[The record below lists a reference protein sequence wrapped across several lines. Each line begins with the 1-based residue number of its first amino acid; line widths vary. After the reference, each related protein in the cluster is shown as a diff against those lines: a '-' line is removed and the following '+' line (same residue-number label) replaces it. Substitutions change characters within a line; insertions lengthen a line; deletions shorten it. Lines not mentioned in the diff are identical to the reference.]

1 MLGCSIFL
9 HMKKTVFVVL
19 TLAIV
24 ALVAASGCISTPE
37 EPDSP
42 VGVWLVPGQD
52 VELLLTPDGSYWGTA
67 QVNLFSGSYTV
78 DGDKLTFSEPVST
91 LMAGP
96 GLEEEQAFFAA
107 LMSVDSFA
115 TVEGGKLV
123 LKSGEETVL
132 VLLKSI
138 AGTWVGENGVSLT
151 FNTDMTLSGTGPVNS
166 FSGTYAVPLGAMFI
180 SVGEVTAAVGS
191 DEDME
196 AEAALFAAL
205 AAAKDYSVGV
215 GGKLILFD
223 AVIPE
228 GGNALLVLTASDV
241 GEFKNQYGDTIVFH
255 ADGTFSG
262 QAPVNTFKG
271 TYEVIENGKKIVLH
285 DFSMTKMVGSEDDM
299 RHEASFLEKLEAE
312 DYTFTKGQ
320 MLVGYDEAGEV
331 LHVFV
336 RA

>member
-19 TLAIV
+19 TLALV
-24 ALVAASGCISTPE
+24 ALVAAAGCISTPE
-37 EPDSP
+37 EPASP

-67 QVNLFSGSYTV
+67 QVNVFSGSYTV

-107 LMSVDSFA
+107 LMSVDSFKILNS
-115 TVEGGKLV
+115 KLV
-123 LKSGEETVL
+123 LYVGEDIGMVL
-132 VLLKSI
+132 VPSFV
-138 AGTWVGENGVSLT
+138 GTWEGDDGLSVT
-151 FNTDMTLSGTGPVNS
+151 FNTDMTFSGHGPVNG
-166 FSGTYAVPLGAMFI
+166 FGGTYANTVERLVITPEYITEAI
-180 SVGEVTAAVGS
+180 GS
-191 DEDME
+191 DEEME
-196 AEAALFAAL
+196 AEAAFLNAL
-205 AAAKDYSVGV
+205 TGAKDYTVESGV
-215 GGKLILFD
+215 LTLRD

-228 GGNALLVLTASDV
+228 GGNALLVLTVSDV

-285 DFSMTKMVGSEDDM
+285 DFSLTKMVGSEDDM

>member
-9 HMKKTVFVVL
+9 HMKKTVFIVL
-19 TLAIV
+19 ALALV
-24 ALVAASGCISTPE
+24 ALVAAAGCISTPE
-37 EPDSP
+37 EPASP
-42 VGVWLVPGQD
+42 VGIWLVPGQD

-67 QVNLFSGSYTV
+67 QVNVFSGSYTV

-107 LMSVDSFA
+107 LMSVDSFKILNS
-115 TVEGGKLV
+115 KLV
-123 LKSGEETVL
+123 LYVGEDIGMVL
-132 VLLKSI
+132 VPSFV
-138 AGTWVGENGVSLT
+138 GTWEGDGGLSVT
-151 FNTDMTLSGTGPVNS
+151 FNTDMTFSGHGPVNG
-166 FSGTYAVPLGAMFI
+166 FGGTYANTVERLVITPEYITEAI
-180 SVGEVTAAVGS
+180 GS
-191 DEDME
+191 DEEME
-196 AEAALFAAL
+196 AEAAFLNAL
-205 AAAKDYSVGV
+205 TGAKDYTVESGV
-215 GGKLILFD
+215 LTLRD
-223 AVIPE
+223 AVVPE
-228 GGNALLVLTASDV
+228 IGNALLVLTASDV

-285 DFSMTKMVGSEDDM
+285 DFSLTKMVGSDDDM

-312 DYTFTKGQ
+312 DYTFTRGQ
-320 MLVGYDEAGEV
+320 MFVGYDEAGEV

>member
-19 TLAIV
+19 TLALV
-24 ALVAASGCISTPE
+24 ALVAAAGCISTPE
-37 EPDSP
+37 EPASP
-42 VGVWLVPGQD
+42 VGIWLVPGQD

-67 QVNLFSGSYTV
+67 QVNVFSGSYTV

-107 LMSVDSFA
+107 LMSVDSFKILNS
-115 TVEGGKLV
+115 KLV
-123 LKSGEETVL
+123 LYVGEDIGMVL
-132 VLLKSI
+132 VPSFV
-138 AGTWVGENGVSLT
+138 GTWEGDGGLSVT
-151 FNTDMTLSGTGPVNS
+151 FNTDMTFSGHGPVNG
-166 FSGTYAVPLGAMFI
+166 FGGTYANTVERLVITPEYITEAI
-180 SVGEVTAAVGS
+180 GS
-191 DEDME
+191 DEEME
-196 AEAALFAAL
+196 AEAAFLNAL
-205 AAAKDYSVGV
+205 TGAKDYTVEHGV
-215 GGKLILFD
+215 LTLRD
-223 AVIPE
+223 AVVPE
-228 GGNALLVLTASDV
+228 IGNALLVLTVSDV

-285 DFSMTKMVGSEDDM
+285 DFSLTKMVGSEDDM

-312 DYTFTKGQ
+312 DYTFTRGQ

>member
-19 TLAIV
+19 ALALV
-24 ALVAASGCISTPE
+24 ALVAAAGCISTPE
-37 EPDSP
+37 EPASP
-42 VGVWLVPGQD
+42 VGIWLVPGQD

-107 LMSVDSFA
+107 LMSVDSFKILNS
-115 TVEGGKLV
+115 KLV
-123 LKSGEETVL
+123 LYVGEDIGMVL
-132 VLLKSI
+132 VPSFV
-138 AGTWVGENGVSLT
+138 GTWVGDGGLSVT
-151 FNTDMTLSGTGPVNS
+151 FNTDMTFSGHGPVNG
-166 FSGTYAVPLGAMFI
+166 FGGTYANTVERLVITPEYITEAI
-180 SVGEVTAAVGS
+180 GS
-191 DEDME
+191 DEEME
-196 AEAALFAAL
+196 AEAAFLNAL
-205 AAAKDYSVGV
+205 TGAKDYTVEHGV
-215 GGKLILFD
+215 LTLRD
-223 AVIPE
+223 AVVPE
-228 GGNALLVLTASDV
+228 IGNALLVLTASDV

-285 DFSMTKMVGSEDDM
+285 DFSLTKMVGSEDDM

-312 DYTFTKGQ
+312 DYTFTRGQ
-320 MLVGYDEAGEV
+320 MFVGYDEAGEV

>member
-1 MLGCSIFL
+1 MLGWSIFL

-19 TLAIV
+19 TLALV
-24 ALVAASGCISTPE
+24 ALVAAAGCISTPE
-37 EPDSP
+37 EPASP
-42 VGVWLVPGQD
+42 VGIWLVPGQD

-107 LMSVDSFA
+107 LMSVDSFKILNS
-115 TVEGGKLV
+115 KLV
-123 LKSGEETVL
+123 LYVGEDVGMVL
-132 VLLKSI
+132 VPSI
-138 AGTWVGENGVSLT
+138 VGTWEGDGGLSVT
-151 FNTDMTLSGTGPVNS
+151 FNTDMTFSGHGPVNG
-166 FSGTYAVPLGAMFI
+166 FGGTYANTVERLVITPEYITEAI
-180 SVGEVTAAVGS
+180 GS
-191 DEDME
+191 DEEME
-196 AEAALFAAL
+196 AEAAFLNAL
-205 AAAKDYSVGV
+205 TGAKDYTVESGV
-215 GGKLILFD
+215 LTLRD

-228 GGNALLVLTASDV
+228 GGNALLVLTVSDV

-285 DFSMTKMVGSEDDM
+285 DFSLTKMVGSEDDM

-312 DYTFTKGQ
+312 DYTFTRGQ

>member
-19 TLAIV
+19 TLALV
-24 ALVAASGCISTPE
+24 ALVAAAGCISTPE
-37 EPDSP
+37 EPASP

-67 QVNLFSGSYTV
+67 QVNVFSGSYTV

-107 LMSVDSFA
+107 LMSVDSFKILNS
-115 TVEGGKLV
+115 KLV
-123 LKSGEETVL
+123 LYVGEDIGMVL
-132 VLLKSI
+132 VPSFV
-138 AGTWVGENGVSLT
+138 GTWEGDDGLSVT
-151 FNTDMTLSGTGPVNS
+151 FNTDMTFSGHGPVNG
-166 FSGTYAVPLGAMFI
+166 FGGTYANTVERLVITPEYITEAI
-180 SVGEVTAAVGS
+180 GS
-191 DEDME
+191 DEEME
-196 AEAALFAAL
+196 AEAAFLNAL
-205 AAAKDYSVGV
+205 TGAKDYTVEHGV
-215 GGKLILFD
+215 LTLRD
-223 AVIPE
+223 AVVPE
-228 GGNALLVLTASDV
+228 IGNALLVLTVSDV

-285 DFSMTKMVGSEDDM
+285 DFSLTKMVGSEDDM

-312 DYTFTKGQ
+312 DYTFTRGQ

>member
-19 TLAIV
+19 TLALV

-37 EPDSP
+37 EPAFP

-107 LMSVDSFA
+107 LMSVDSFKILNS
-115 TVEGGKLV
+115 KLV
-123 LKSGEETVL
+123 LYVGEDIGMVL
-132 VLLKSI
+132 VPSFV
-138 AGTWVGENGVSLT
+138 GTWEGDGGLSVT
-151 FNTDMTLSGTGPVNS
+151 FNTDMTFSGHGPVNG
-166 FSGTYAVPLGAMFI
+166 FGGTYANTVERLVITPEYITEAI
-180 SVGEVTAAVGS
+180 GS
-191 DEDME
+191 DEEME
-196 AEAALFAAL
+196 AEAAFLNAL
-205 AAAKDYSVGV
+205 TGAKDYTVESGV
-215 GGKLILFD
+215 LTLRD

-228 GGNALLVLTASDV
+228 GGNALLVLTVSDV

-285 DFSMTKMVGSEDDM
+285 DFSLTKMVGSEDDM

-312 DYTFTKGQ
+312 DYTFTRGQ

>member
-19 TLAIV
+19 TLALV
-24 ALVAASGCISTPE
+24 ALVAAAGCISTPE
-37 EPDSP
+37 GPASP

-67 QVNLFSGSYTV
+67 QVNVFSGSYTV

-107 LMSVDSFA
+107 LMSVDSFKILNS
-115 TVEGGKLV
+115 KLV
-123 LKSGEETVL
+123 LYVGEDIGMVL
-132 VLLKSI
+132 VPSI
-138 AGTWVGENGVSLT
+138 VGTWEGDGGLSVT
-151 FNTDMTLSGTGPVNS
+151 FNTDMTFSGHGPVNG
-166 FSGTYAVPLGAMFI
+166 FGGTYANTVERLVITPEYITEAI
-180 SVGEVTAAVGS
+180 GS
-191 DEDME
+191 DEEME
-196 AEAALFAAL
+196 AEAAFLNAL
-205 AAAKDYSVGV
+205 TEAKDYTVESGV
-215 GGKLILFD
+215 LTLRD

-228 GGNALLVLTASDV
+228 GGNALLVLTVSDV

-285 DFSMTKMVGSEDDM
+285 DFSLTKMVGSEDDM

-312 DYTFTKGQ
+312 DYTFTRGQ

>member
-24 ALVAASGCISTPE
+24 ALVAAAGCISTPE
-37 EPDSP
+37 EPASP
-42 VGVWLVPGQD
+42 VGIWLVPGQD

-107 LMSVDSFA
+107 LMSVDSFKILNS
-115 TVEGGKLV
+115 KLV
-123 LKSGEETVL
+123 LYVGEDIGMVL
-132 VLLKSI
+132 VPSFV
-138 AGTWVGENGVSLT
+138 GTWEGDDGLSVT
-151 FNTDMTLSGTGPVNS
+151 FNTDMTFSGHGPVNG
-166 FSGTYAVPLGAMFI
+166 FGGTYANTVERLVITPEHITEAI
-180 SVGEVTAAVGS
+180 GS
-191 DEDME
+191 DEEME
-196 AEAALFAAL
+196 AEAAFLNAL
-205 AAAKDYSVGV
+205 TGAKDYTVEHGV
-215 GGKLILFD
+215 LTLRD
-223 AVIPE
+223 AVVPE
-228 GGNALLVLTASDV
+228 IGNALLVLTASDV

-285 DFSMTKMVGSEDDM
+285 DFSLTKMVGSEDDM

-312 DYTFTKGQ
+312 DYTFTRGQ

>member
-19 TLAIV
+19 TLALV
-24 ALVAASGCISTPE
+24 ALVAAAGCISTPE
-37 EPDSP
+37 EPASP
-42 VGVWLVPGQD
+42 VGIWLVPGQD

-107 LMSVDSFA
+107 LMSVDSFKILNS
-115 TVEGGKLV
+115 KLV
-123 LKSGEETVL
+123 LYVGEDIGMVL
-132 VLLKSI
+132 VPSFV
-138 AGTWVGENGVSLT
+138 GTWEGDDGLSVT
-151 FNTDMTLSGTGPVNS
+151 FNTDMTFSGHGPVNG
-166 FSGTYAVPLGAMFI
+166 FGGTYANTVERLVITPECITEAI
-180 SVGEVTAAVGS
+180 GS
-191 DEDME
+191 DEEME
-196 AEAALFAAL
+196 AEAAFLNAL
-205 AAAKDYSVGV
+205 TGAKDYTVEHGV
-215 GGKLILFD
+215 LTLRD
-223 AVIPE
+223 AVVPE
-228 GGNALLVLTASDV
+228 IGNALLVLTVSDV

-285 DFSMTKMVGSEDDM
+285 DFSLTKMVGSEDDM

-312 DYTFTKGQ
+312 DYTFTRGQ

>member
-1 MLGCSIFL
+1 MLGSSIFL
-9 HMKKTVFVVL
+9 NMKKTVFVVL
-19 TLAIV
+19 ALALV
-24 ALVAASGCISTPE
+24 ALVAAAGCISTPE
-37 EPDSP
+37 EPASP
-42 VGVWLVPGQD
+42 VGIWLVPGQD

-107 LMSVDSFA
+107 LMSVDSFKILNS
-115 TVEGGKLV
+115 KLV
-123 LKSGEETVL
+123 LYVGEDIGMVL
-132 VLLKSI
+132 VPSFV
-138 AGTWVGENGVSLT
+138 GTWEGDDGLSVT
-151 FNTDMTLSGTGPVNS
+151 FNTDMTFSGHGPVNG
-166 FSGTYAVPLGAMFI
+166 FGGTYANTVERLVITPEYITEAI
-180 SVGEVTAAVGS
+180 GS
-191 DEDME
+191 DEEME
-196 AEAALFAAL
+196 AEAAFLNAL
-205 AAAKDYSVGV
+205 TGAKDYTVEHGV
-215 GGKLILFD
+215 LTLRD
-223 AVIPE
+223 AVVPE
-228 GGNALLVLTASDV
+228 IGNALLVLTASDV

-285 DFSMTKMVGSEDDM
+285 DFSLTKMVGSEDDM

-312 DYTFTKGQ
+312 DYTFTRGQ
-320 MLVGYDEAGEV
+320 MFVGYDEAGEV

>member
-37 EPDSP
+37 EPASP

-107 LMSVDSFA
+107 LMSVDSFKILNS
-115 TVEGGKLV
+115 KLV
-123 LKSGEETVL
+123 LYVGEDVGMVL
-132 VLLKSI
+132 VPSI
-138 AGTWVGENGVSLT
+138 VGTWEGDGGLSVT
-151 FNTDMTLSGTGPVNS
+151 FNTDMTFSGHGPVNG
-166 FSGTYAVPLGAMFI
+166 FGGTYANTVERLVITPEYITEAI
-180 SVGEVTAAVGS
+180 GS
-191 DEDME
+191 DEEME
-196 AEAALFAAL
+196 AEAAFLNAL
-205 AAAKDYSVGV
+205 TGAKDYTVEHGV
-215 GGKLILFD
+215 LTLRD
-223 AVIPE
+223 AVVPE
-228 GGNALLVLTASDV
+228 IGNALLVLTVSDV

-255 ADGTFSG
+255 ADGTISG

-285 DFSMTKMVGSEDDM
+285 DFSLTKMVGSEDDM

-312 DYTFTKGQ
+312 DYTFTRGQ

>member
-19 TLAIV
+19 TLALV
-24 ALVAASGCISTPE
+24 ALVAAAGCISTPE
-37 EPDSP
+37 EPASP
-42 VGVWLVPGQD
+42 VGIWLVPGQD

-107 LMSVDSFA
+107 LMSVDSFKILNS
-115 TVEGGKLV
+115 KLV
-123 LKSGEETVL
+123 LYVGEDIGMVL
-132 VLLKSI
+132 VPSFV
-138 AGTWVGENGVSLT
+138 GTWEGDGGLSVT
-151 FNTDMTLSGTGPVNS
+151 FNTDMTFSGHGPVNG
-166 FSGTYAVPLGAMFI
+166 FGGTYANTVERLVITPEYITEAI
-180 SVGEVTAAVGS
+180 GS
-191 DEDME
+191 DEEME
-196 AEAALFAAL
+196 AEAAFLNAL
-205 AAAKDYSVGV
+205 TGAKDYTVEHGV
-215 GGKLILFD
+215 LTLRD
-223 AVIPE
+223 AVVPE
-228 GGNALLVLTASDV
+228 IGNALLVLTVSDV

-285 DFSMTKMVGSEDDM
+285 DFSLTKMVGSEDDM

-312 DYTFTKGQ
+312 DYTFTRGQ

>member
-1 MLGCSIFL
+1 
-9 HMKKTVFVVL
+9 MKKTVFVVL
-19 TLAIV
+19 TLALV
-24 ALVAASGCISTPE
+24 ALVAAAGCISTPE
-37 EPDSP
+37 EPASP

-107 LMSVDSFA
+107 LMSVDSFKILNS
-115 TVEGGKLV
+115 KLV
-123 LKSGEETVL
+123 LYVGEDIGMVL
-132 VLLKSI
+132 VPSI
-138 AGTWVGENGVSLT
+138 VGTWEGDGGLSVT
-151 FNTDMTLSGTGPVNS
+151 FNTDMTFSGHGPVNG
-166 FSGTYAVPLGAMFI
+166 FGGTYANTVERLVITPEYITEAI
-180 SVGEVTAAVGS
+180 GS
-191 DEDME
+191 DEEME
-196 AEAALFAAL
+196 AEAAFLNAL
-205 AAAKDYSVGV
+205 TGAKDYTVESGV
-215 GGKLILFD
+215 LTLRD
-223 AVIPE
+223 AVVPE
-228 GGNALLVLTASDV
+228 IGNALLVLTVSDV

-285 DFSMTKMVGSEDDM
+285 DFSLTKMVGSEDDM

-312 DYTFTKGQ
+312 DYTFTRGQ

>member
-19 TLAIV
+19 TLALV

-37 EPDSP
+37 EPASP

-107 LMSVDSFA
+107 LMSVDSFKILNS
-115 TVEGGKLV
+115 KLV
-123 LKSGEETVL
+123 LYVGEDIGMVL
-132 VLLKSI
+132 VPSFV
-138 AGTWVGENGVSLT
+138 GTWEGDDGLSVT
-151 FNTDMTLSGTGPVNS
+151 FNTDMTFSGHGPVNG
-166 FSGTYAVPLGAMFI
+166 FGGTYANTVERLVITPEYITEAI
-180 SVGEVTAAVGS
+180 GS
-191 DEDME
+191 DEEME
-196 AEAALFAAL
+196 AEAAFLNAL
-205 AAAKDYSVGV
+205 TGAKDYTVEHGV
-215 GGKLILFD
+215 LTLRD
-223 AVIPE
+223 AVVPE
-228 GGNALLVLTASDV
+228 IGNALLVLTASDV

-285 DFSMTKMVGSEDDM
+285 DFSLTKMVGSEDDM

-312 DYTFTKGQ
+312 DYTFTRGQ

>member
-19 TLAIV
+19 TLALV
-24 ALVAASGCISTPE
+24 ALVAAAGCISTPE
-37 EPDSP
+37 EPASP
-42 VGVWLVPGQD
+42 VGIWLVPGQD

-96 GLEEEQAFFAA
+96 GLEEEQAFFAV
-107 LMSVDSFA
+107 LMSVDSFKILNS
-115 TVEGGKLV
+115 KLV
-123 LKSGEETVL
+123 LYVGEDIGMVL
-132 VLLKSI
+132 VPSFV
-138 AGTWVGENGVSLT
+138 GTWEGDGGLSVT
-151 FNTDMTLSGTGPVNS
+151 FNTDMTFSGHGPVNG
-166 FSGTYAVPLGAMFI
+166 FGGTYANTVERLVITPEYITEAI
-180 SVGEVTAAVGS
+180 GS
-191 DEDME
+191 DEEME
-196 AEAALFAAL
+196 AEAAFLNAL
-205 AAAKDYSVGV
+205 TGAKDYTVEHGV
-215 GGKLILFD
+215 LTLRD
-223 AVIPE
+223 AVVPE
-228 GGNALLVLTASDV
+228 IGNALLVLTVSDV

-285 DFSMTKMVGSEDDM
+285 DFSLTKMVGSEDDM

-312 DYTFTKGQ
+312 DYTFTRGQ

>member
-19 TLAIV
+19 ALALV
-24 ALVAASGCISTPE
+24 ALVAAAGCISAPE
-37 EPDSP
+37 EPASP
-42 VGVWLVPGQD
+42 VGIWLVPGQD

-67 QVNLFSGSYTV
+67 QVNVFSGSYIV

-107 LMSVDSFA
+107 LMSVDSFKILNS
-115 TVEGGKLV
+115 KLV
-123 LKSGEETVL
+123 LYVGEDIGMVL
-132 VLLKSI
+132 VPSFV
-138 AGTWVGENGVSLT
+138 GTWEGDDGLSVT
-151 FNTDMTLSGTGPVNS
+151 FNTDMTFSGHGPVNG
-166 FSGTYAVPLGAMFI
+166 FGGTYANTVERLVITPEYITEAI
-180 SVGEVTAAVGS
+180 GS
-191 DEDME
+191 DEEME
-196 AEAALFAAL
+196 AEAAFLNAL
-205 AAAKDYSVGV
+205 TGAKDYTVESGV
-215 GGKLILFD
+215 LTLRD
-223 AVIPE
+223 AVVPE
-228 GGNALLVLTASDV
+228 IGNALLVLTVSDV

-285 DFSMTKMVGSEDDM
+285 DFSLTKMVGSEDDM

-312 DYTFTKGQ
+312 DYTFTRGQ

>member
-19 TLAIV
+19 ALALV
-24 ALVAASGCISTPE
+24 ALVAAAGCISTPE
-37 EPDSP
+37 EPASP
-42 VGVWLVPGQD
+42 VGIWLVPGQD

-107 LMSVDSFA
+107 LMSVDSFKILNS
-115 TVEGGKLV
+115 KLV
-123 LKSGEETVL
+123 LYVGEDIGMVL
-132 VLLKSI
+132 VPSFV
-138 AGTWVGENGVSLT
+138 GTWEGDGGLSVT
-151 FNTDMTLSGTGPVNS
+151 FNTDMTFSGHGPVNG
-166 FSGTYAVPLGAMFI
+166 FGGTYANTVERLVITPEYITEAI
-180 SVGEVTAAVGS
+180 GS
-191 DEDME
+191 DEEME
-196 AEAALFAAL
+196 AEAAFLNAL
-205 AAAKDYSVGV
+205 TGAKDYTVESGV
-215 GGKLILFD
+215 LTLRD
-223 AVIPE
+223 AVVPE
-228 GGNALLVLTASDV
+228 IGNALLVLTVSDV

-285 DFSMTKMVGSEDDM
+285 DFSLTKMVGSEDDM

-312 DYTFTKGQ
+312 DYTFTRGQ
-320 MLVGYDEAGEV
+320 MFVGYDEAGEV

>member
-19 TLAIV
+19 ALALV
-24 ALVAASGCISTPE
+24 ALVAAAGCISTPE
-37 EPDSP
+37 EPASP

-67 QVNLFSGSYTV
+67 QVNVFSGSYTV

-107 LMSVDSFA
+107 LMSVDSFKILNS
-115 TVEGGKLV
+115 KLV
-123 LKSGEETVL
+123 LYVGEDIGMVL
-132 VLLKSI
+132 VPSI
-138 AGTWVGENGVSLT
+138 VGTWEGDGGLSVT
-151 FNTDMTLSGTGPVNS
+151 FNTDMTFSGHGPVNG
-166 FSGTYAVPLGAMFI
+166 FGGTYANTVERLVITPEYITEAI
-180 SVGEVTAAVGS
+180 GS
-191 DEDME
+191 DEEME
-196 AEAALFAAL
+196 AEAAFLNAL
-205 AAAKDYSVGV
+205 TGAKDYTVESGV
-215 GGKLILFD
+215 LTLRD
-223 AVIPE
+223 AVVPE
-228 GGNALLVLTASDV
+228 IGNALLVLTVSDV

-285 DFSMTKMVGSEDDM
+285 DFSLTKMVGSEDDM

-312 DYTFTKGQ
+312 DYTFTRGQ

>member
-19 TLAIV
+19 ALALV
-24 ALVAASGCISTPE
+24 ALVAAAGCISTPE
-37 EPDSP
+37 EPASP
-42 VGVWLVPGQD
+42 VGIWLVPGQD

-107 LMSVDSFA
+107 LMSVDSFKILNS
-115 TVEGGKLV
+115 KLV
-123 LKSGEETVL
+123 LYVGEDIGMVL
-132 VLLKSI
+132 VPSFV
-138 AGTWVGENGVSLT
+138 GTWEGDDGLSVT
-151 FNTDMTLSGTGPVNS
+151 FNTDMTFSGHGPVNG
-166 FSGTYAVPLGAMFI
+166 FGGTYANTVERLVITPEYITEAI
-180 SVGEVTAAVGS
+180 GS
-191 DEDME
+191 DEEME
-196 AEAALFAAL
+196 AEAAFLNAL
-205 AAAKDYSVGV
+205 TGAKDYTVESGV
-215 GGKLILFD
+215 LTLRD

-228 GGNALLVLTASDV
+228 GGNALLVLTVSDV

-285 DFSMTKMVGSEDDM
+285 DFSLTKMVGSEDDM

-312 DYTFTKGQ
+312 DYTFTRGQ

>member
-19 TLAIV
+19 TLALV
-24 ALVAASGCISTPE
+24 ALVAAAGCISTPE
-37 EPDSP
+37 EPASP
-42 VGVWLVPGQD
+42 VGIWLVPGQD

-107 LMSVDSFA
+107 LMSVDSFKILNS
-115 TVEGGKLV
+115 KLV
-123 LKSGEETVL
+123 LYVGEDIGMVL
-132 VLLKSI
+132 VPSFV
-138 AGTWVGENGVSLT
+138 GTWEGDGGLSVT
-151 FNTDMTLSGTGPVNS
+151 FNTDMTFSGHGPVNG
-166 FSGTYAVPLGAMFI
+166 FGGTYANTVERLVITPEYITEAI
-180 SVGEVTAAVGS
+180 GS
-191 DEDME
+191 DEEME
-196 AEAALFAAL
+196 AEAAFLNAL
-205 AAAKDYSVGV
+205 TGAKDYTVEYGV
-215 GGKLILFD
+215 LTLRD
-223 AVIPE
+223 AVVPE
-228 GGNALLVLTASDV
+228 IGNALLVLTVSDV

-285 DFSMTKMVGSEDDM
+285 DFSLTKMVGSEDDM

-312 DYTFTKGQ
+312 DYTFTRGQ
-320 MLVGYDEAGEV
+320 MFVGYDEAGEV

>member
-1 MLGCSIFL
+1 
-9 HMKKTVFVVL
+9 MKKTVFVVL
-19 TLAIV
+19 TLALV
-24 ALVAASGCISTPE
+24 ALVAAAGCISTPE
-37 EPDSP
+37 EPASP

-67 QVNLFSGSYTV
+67 QVNVFSGSYTV

-107 LMSVDSFA
+107 LMSVDSFKILNS
-115 TVEGGKLV
+115 KLV
-123 LKSGEETVL
+123 LYVGEDIGMVL
-132 VLLKSI
+132 VPSFV
-138 AGTWVGENGVSLT
+138 GTWEGDGGLSVT
-151 FNTDMTLSGTGPVNS
+151 FNTDMTFSGHGPVNG
-166 FSGTYAVPLGAMFI
+166 FGGTYANTVERLVITPEYITEAI
-180 SVGEVTAAVGS
+180 GS
-191 DEDME
+191 DEEME
-196 AEAALFAAL
+196 AEAAFLNAL
-205 AAAKDYSVGV
+205 TGAKDYTVEHGV
-215 GGKLILFD
+215 LTLRD
-223 AVIPE
+223 AVVPE
-228 GGNALLVLTASDV
+228 IGNALLVLTVSDV

-285 DFSMTKMVGSEDDM
+285 DFSLTKMVGSEDDM

-312 DYTFTKGQ
+312 DYTFTRGQ

>member
-37 EPDSP
+37 EPASP

-107 LMSVDSFA
+107 LMSVDSFKILNS
-115 TVEGGKLV
+115 KLV
-123 LKSGEETVL
+123 LYVGEDIGMVL
-132 VLLKSI
+132 VPSFV
-138 AGTWVGENGVSLT
+138 GTWEGDDGLSVT
-151 FNTDMTLSGTGPVNS
+151 FNTDMTFSGHGPVNG
-166 FSGTYAVPLGAMFI
+166 FGGTYANTVERLVITPEYITEAI
-180 SVGEVTAAVGS
+180 GS
-191 DEDME
+191 DEEME
-196 AEAALFAAL
+196 AEAAFLNAL
-205 AAAKDYSVGV
+205 TGAKDYTVEHGV
-215 GGKLILFD
+215 LTLRD
-223 AVIPE
+223 AVVPE
-228 GGNALLVLTASDV
+228 IGNALLVLTASDV

-285 DFSMTKMVGSEDDM
+285 DFSLTKMVGSEDDM

-312 DYTFTKGQ
+312 DYTFTRGQ

>member
-19 TLAIV
+19 TLALV
-24 ALVAASGCISTPE
+24 ALVAAAGCISTPE
-37 EPDSP
+37 EPAFP

-107 LMSVDSFA
+107 LMSVDSFKILNS
-115 TVEGGKLV
+115 KLV
-123 LKSGEETVL
+123 LYVGEDIGMVL
-132 VLLKSI
+132 VPSFV
-138 AGTWVGENGVSLT
+138 GTWEGDGGLSVT
-151 FNTDMTLSGTGPVNS
+151 FNTDMTFSGHGPVNG
-166 FSGTYAVPLGAMFI
+166 FGGTYANTVERLVITPEYITEAI
-180 SVGEVTAAVGS
+180 GS
-191 DEDME
+191 DEEME
-196 AEAALFAAL
+196 AEAAFLNAL
-205 AAAKDYSVGV
+205 TGAKDYTVEYGV
-215 GGKLILFD
+215 LTLRD
-223 AVIPE
+223 AVVPE
-228 GGNALLVLTASDV
+228 IGNARLVLTVSDV
-241 GEFKNQYGDTIVFH
+241 GEFKNQYGDTMVFH

-285 DFSMTKMVGSEDDM
+285 DFSLTKMVGSEDDM

-312 DYTFTKGQ
+312 DYTFTRGQ

>member
-19 TLAIV
+19 ALALV
-24 ALVAASGCISTPE
+24 ALVAAAGCISTPE
-37 EPDSP
+37 EPASP
-42 VGVWLVPGQD
+42 VGIWLVPGQD

-67 QVNLFSGSYTV
+67 QVNVFSGSYTV

-107 LMSVDSFA
+107 LMSVDSFKILNS
-115 TVEGGKLV
+115 KLV
-123 LKSGEETVL
+123 LYVGEDIGMVL
-132 VLLKSI
+132 VPSFV
-138 AGTWVGENGVSLT
+138 GTWEGDGGLSVT
-151 FNTDMTLSGTGPVNS
+151 FNTDMTFSGHGPVNG
-166 FSGTYAVPLGAMFI
+166 FGGTYANTVERLVITPEYITEAI
-180 SVGEVTAAVGS
+180 GS
-191 DEDME
+191 DEEME
-196 AEAALFAAL
+196 AEAAFLNAL
-205 AAAKDYSVGV
+205 TGAKDYTVESGV
-215 GGKLILFD
+215 LTLRD
-223 AVIPE
+223 AVVPE
-228 GGNALLVLTASDV
+228 IGNALLVLTVSDV

-285 DFSMTKMVGSEDDM
+285 DFSLTKMVGSEDDM

-312 DYTFTKGQ
+312 DYTFTRGQ

>member
-19 TLAIV
+19 TLALV
-24 ALVAASGCISTPE
+24 ALVAAAGCISTPE
-37 EPDSP
+37 EPASP
-42 VGVWLVPGQD
+42 VGIWLVPGQD

-107 LMSVDSFA
+107 LMSVDSFKILNS
-115 TVEGGKLV
+115 KLV
-123 LKSGEETVL
+123 LYVGEDIGMVL
-132 VLLKSI
+132 VPSFV
-138 AGTWVGENGVSLT
+138 GTWEGDDGLSVT
-151 FNTDMTLSGTGPVNS
+151 FNTDMTFSGHGPVNG
-166 FSGTYAVPLGAMFI
+166 FGGTYANTVERLVITPEYITEAI
-180 SVGEVTAAVGS
+180 GS
-191 DEDME
+191 DEEME
-196 AEAALFAAL
+196 AEAAFLNAL
-205 AAAKDYSVGV
+205 TGAKDYTVEHGV
-215 GGKLILFD
+215 LTLRD
-223 AVIPE
+223 AVVPE
-228 GGNALLVLTASDV
+228 IGNALLVLTVSDV

-285 DFSMTKMVGSEDDM
+285 DFSLTKMVGSEDDM

-312 DYTFTKGQ
+312 DYTFTRGQ

>member
-19 TLAIV
+19 TLALV
-24 ALVAASGCISTPE
+24 ALVAAAGCISTPE
-37 EPDSP
+37 EPASP

-67 QVNLFSGSYTV
+67 QVNVFSGSYAV

-107 LMSVDSFA
+107 LMSVDSFKILNS
-115 TVEGGKLV
+115 KLV
-123 LKSGEETVL
+123 LYVGEDIGMVL
-132 VLLKSI
+132 VPSI
-138 AGTWVGENGVSLT
+138 VGTWEGDGGLSVT
-151 FNTDMTLSGTGPVNS
+151 FNTDMTFSGHGPVNG
-166 FSGTYAVPLGAMFI
+166 FGGTYANTVERLVITPEYITEAI
-180 SVGEVTAAVGS
+180 GS
-191 DEDME
+191 DEEME
-196 AEAALFAAL
+196 AEAAFLNAL
-205 AAAKDYSVGV
+205 TGAKDYTVESGV
-215 GGKLILFD
+215 LTLRD

-228 GGNALLVLTASDV
+228 GGNALLVLTVSDV

-285 DFSMTKMVGSEDDM
+285 DFSLTKMVGSEDDM

-312 DYTFTKGQ
+312 DYTFTRGQ

>member
-9 HMKKTVFVVL
+9 NMKKTVFVVL
-19 TLAIV
+19 ALALV
-24 ALVAASGCISTPE
+24 ALVAAAGCISTPE
-37 EPDSP
+37 EPASP
-42 VGVWLVPGQD
+42 VGIWLVPGQD

-107 LMSVDSFA
+107 LMSVDSFKILNS
-115 TVEGGKLV
+115 KLV
-123 LKSGEETVL
+123 LYVGEDIGMVL
-132 VLLKSI
+132 VPSFV
-138 AGTWVGENGVSLT
+138 GTWEGDGGLSVT
-151 FNTDMTLSGTGPVNS
+151 FNTDMTFSGHGPVNG
-166 FSGTYAVPLGAMFI
+166 FGGTYANTVERLVITPEYITEAI
-180 SVGEVTAAVGS
+180 GS
-191 DEDME
+191 DEEME
-196 AEAALFAAL
+196 AEAAFLNAL
-205 AAAKDYSVGV
+205 TGAKDYTVEHGV
-215 GGKLILFD
+215 LTLRD
-223 AVIPE
+223 AVVPE
-228 GGNALLVLTASDV
+228 IGNALLVLTASDV

-285 DFSMTKMVGSEDDM
+285 DFSLTKMVGSEDDM

-312 DYTFTKGQ
+312 DYTFTRGQ
-320 MLVGYDEAGEV
+320 MFVGYDEAGEV

>member
-19 TLAIV
+19 ALALV
-24 ALVAASGCISTPE
+24 ALVAAAGCISTPE
-37 EPDSP
+37 EPASP
-42 VGVWLVPGQD
+42 VGIWLVPGQD

-67 QVNLFSGSYTV
+67 QVNVFSGSYTV

-107 LMSVDSFA
+107 LMSVDSFKILNS
-115 TVEGGKLV
+115 KLV
-123 LKSGEETVL
+123 LYVGEDIGMVL
-132 VLLKSI
+132 VPSFV
-138 AGTWVGENGVSLT
+138 GTWEGDGGLSVT
-151 FNTDMTLSGTGPVNS
+151 FNTDMTFSGHGPVNG
-166 FSGTYAVPLGAMFI
+166 FGGTYANTVERLVITPEYITEAI
-180 SVGEVTAAVGS
+180 GS
-191 DEDME
+191 DEEME
-196 AEAALFAAL
+196 AEAAFLNAL
-205 AAAKDYSVGV
+205 TGAKDYTVEHGV
-215 GGKLILFD
+215 LTLRD
-223 AVIPE
+223 AVVPE
-228 GGNALLVLTASDV
+228 IGNALLVLTASDV

-285 DFSMTKMVGSEDDM
+285 DFSLTKMVGSEDDM

-312 DYTFTKGQ
+312 DYTFTRGQ
-320 MLVGYDEAGEV
+320 MFVGYDEAGEV

>member
-37 EPDSP
+37 EPASP

-107 LMSVDSFA
+107 LMSVDSFKILNS
-115 TVEGGKLV
+115 KLV
-123 LKSGEETVL
+123 LYVGEDIGMVL
-132 VLLKSI
+132 VPSFV
-138 AGTWVGENGVSLT
+138 GTWEGDGGLSVT
-151 FNTDMTLSGTGPVNS
+151 FNTDMTFSGHGPVNG
-166 FSGTYAVPLGAMFI
+166 FGGTYANTVERLVITPEYITEAI
-180 SVGEVTAAVGS
+180 GS
-191 DEDME
+191 DEEME
-196 AEAALFAAL
+196 AEAAFLNAL
-205 AAAKDYSVGV
+205 TGAKDYTVEHGV
-215 GGKLILFD
+215 LTLRD
-223 AVIPE
+223 AVVPE
-228 GGNALLVLTASDV
+228 IGNALLVLTVSDV

-285 DFSMTKMVGSEDDM
+285 DFSLTKMVGSEDDM

-312 DYTFTKGQ
+312 DYTFTRGQ

>member
-1 MLGCSIFL
+1 
-9 HMKKTVFVVL
+9 MKKTVFVVL
-19 TLAIV
+19 TLALV
-24 ALVAASGCISTPE
+24 ALVAAAGCISTPE
-37 EPDSP
+37 EPASP

-67 QVNLFSGSYTV
+67 QVNVFSGSYTV

-107 LMSVDSFA
+107 LMSVDSFKILNS
-115 TVEGGKLV
+115 KLV
-123 LKSGEETVL
+123 LYVGEDIGMVL
-132 VLLKSI
+132 VPSFV
-138 AGTWVGENGVSLT
+138 GTWEGDDGLSVT
-151 FNTDMTLSGTGPVNS
+151 FNTDMTFSGHGPVNG
-166 FSGTYAVPLGAMFI
+166 FGGTYANTVERLVITPEYITEAI
-180 SVGEVTAAVGS
+180 GS
-191 DEDME
+191 DEEME
-196 AEAALFAAL
+196 AEAAFLNAL
-205 AAAKDYSVGV
+205 TGAKDYTVEHGV
-215 GGKLILFD
+215 LTLRD
-223 AVIPE
+223 AVVPE
-228 GGNALLVLTASDV
+228 IGNALLVLTVSDV

-285 DFSMTKMVGSEDDM
+285 DFSLTKMVGSEDDM

-312 DYTFTKGQ
+312 DYTFTRGQ

>member
-1 MLGCSIFL
+1 
-9 HMKKTVFVVL
+9 MKKTVFVVL

-37 EPDSP
+37 EPASP

-107 LMSVDSFA
+107 LMSVDSFKILNS
-115 TVEGGKLV
+115 KLV
-123 LKSGEETVL
+123 LYVGEDIGMVL
-132 VLLKSI
+132 VPSFV
-138 AGTWVGENGVSLT
+138 GTWEGDGGLSVT
-151 FNTDMTLSGTGPVNS
+151 FNTDMTFSGHGPVNG
-166 FSGTYAVPLGAMFI
+166 FGGTYANTVERLVITPEYITEAI
-180 SVGEVTAAVGS
+180 GS
-191 DEDME
+191 DEEME
-196 AEAALFAAL
+196 AEAAFLNAL
-205 AAAKDYSVGV
+205 TGAKDYTVEHGV
-215 GGKLILFD
+215 LTLRD
-223 AVIPE
+223 AVVPE
-228 GGNALLVLTASDV
+228 IGNALLVLTVSDV

-285 DFSMTKMVGSEDDM
+285 DFSLTKMVGSEDDM

-312 DYTFTKGQ
+312 DYTFTRGQ

>member
-19 TLAIV
+19 ALALV
-24 ALVAASGCISTPE
+24 ALVAAAGCISTPE
-37 EPDSP
+37 EPASP
-42 VGVWLVPGQD
+42 VGIWLVPGQD

-67 QVNLFSGSYTV
+67 QVNVFSGSYTV

-107 LMSVDSFA
+107 LMSVDSFKILNS
-115 TVEGGKLV
+115 KLV
-123 LKSGEETVL
+123 LYVGEDIGMVL
-132 VLLKSI
+132 VPSI
-138 AGTWVGENGVSLT
+138 VGTWEGDGGLSVT
-151 FNTDMTLSGTGPVNS
+151 FNTDMTFSGHGPVNG
-166 FSGTYAVPLGAMFI
+166 FGGTYANTVERLVITPEYITEAI
-180 SVGEVTAAVGS
+180 GS
-191 DEDME
+191 DEEME
-196 AEAALFAAL
+196 AEAAFLNAL
-205 AAAKDYSVGV
+205 TEAKDYTVESGV
-215 GGKLILFD
+215 LTLRD
-223 AVIPE
+223 AVVPE
-228 GGNALLVLTASDV
+228 IGNALLVLTVSDV

-285 DFSMTKMVGSEDDM
+285 DFSLTKMVGSEDDM

-312 DYTFTKGQ
+312 DYTFTRGQ
-320 MLVGYDEAGEV
+320 MLVGYDGAGEV

>member
-19 TLAIV
+19 ALALV
-24 ALVAASGCISTPE
+24 ALVAAAGCISTPE
-37 EPDSP
+37 EPASP
-42 VGVWLVPGQD
+42 VGIWLVPGQD

-107 LMSVDSFA
+107 LMSVDSFKILNS
-115 TVEGGKLV
+115 KLV
-123 LKSGEETVL
+123 LYVGEDIGMVL
-132 VLLKSI
+132 VPSFV
-138 AGTWVGENGVSLT
+138 GTWEGDGGLSVT
-151 FNTDMTLSGTGPVNS
+151 FNTDMTFSGHGPVNG
-166 FSGTYAVPLGAMFI
+166 FGGTYANTVERLVITPEYITEAI
-180 SVGEVTAAVGS
+180 GS
-191 DEDME
+191 DEEME
-196 AEAALFAAL
+196 AEAAFLNAL
-205 AAAKDYSVGV
+205 TGAKDYTVEHGV
-215 GGKLILFD
+215 LTLRD
-223 AVIPE
+223 AVVPE
-228 GGNALLVLTASDV
+228 IGNALLVLTASDV

-285 DFSMTKMVGSEDDM
+285 DFSLTKMVGSEDDM

-312 DYTFTKGQ
+312 DYTFTRGQ
-320 MLVGYDEAGEV
+320 MFVGYDEAGEV

>member
-37 EPDSP
+37 EPASP

-107 LMSVDSFA
+107 LMSVDSFKILNS
-115 TVEGGKLV
+115 KLV
-123 LKSGEETVL
+123 LYVGEDVGMVL
-132 VLLKSI
+132 VPSI
-138 AGTWVGENGVSLT
+138 VGTWEGDGGLSVT
-151 FNTDMTLSGTGPVNS
+151 FNTDMTFSGHGPVNG
-166 FSGTYAVPLGAMFI
+166 FGGTYANTVERLVITPEYITEAI
-180 SVGEVTAAVGS
+180 GS
-191 DEDME
+191 DEEME
-196 AEAALFAAL
+196 AEATFLNALTG
-205 AAAKDYSVGV
+205 AKDYTVEYGV
-215 GGKLILFD
+215 LTLRD
-223 AVIPE
+223 AVVPE
-228 GGNALLVLTASDV
+228 IGNALLVLTVSDV

-285 DFSMTKMVGSEDDM
+285 DFSLTKMVGSEDDM

-312 DYTFTKGQ
+312 DYTFTRGQ
-320 MLVGYDEAGEV
+320 MFVGYDEAGEV

>member
-1 MLGCSIFL
+1 MLGSSIFL
-9 HMKKTVFVVL
+9 NMKKTVFVVL
-19 TLAIV
+19 ALALV
-24 ALVAASGCISTPE
+24 ALVAAAGCISTPE
-37 EPDSP
+37 EPASP
-42 VGVWLVPGQD
+42 VGIWLVPGQD

-107 LMSVDSFA
+107 LMSVDSFKILNS
-115 TVEGGKLV
+115 KLV
-123 LKSGEETVL
+123 LYVGEDIGMVL
-132 VLLKSI
+132 VPSFV
-138 AGTWVGENGVSLT
+138 GTWEGDGGLSVT
-151 FNTDMTLSGTGPVNS
+151 FNTDMTFSGHGPVNG
-166 FSGTYAVPLGAMFI
+166 FGGTYANTVERLVITPEYITEAI
-180 SVGEVTAAVGS
+180 GS
-191 DEDME
+191 DEEME
-196 AEAALFAAL
+196 AEAAFLNAL
-205 AAAKDYSVGV
+205 TGAKDYTVESGV
-215 GGKLILFD
+215 LTLRD
-223 AVIPE
+223 AVVPE
-228 GGNALLVLTASDV
+228 IGNALLVLTASDV

-285 DFSMTKMVGSEDDM
+285 DFSLTKMVGSEDDM

-312 DYTFTKGQ
+312 DYTFTRGQ
-320 MLVGYDEAGEV
+320 MFVGYDEAGEV

>member
-1 MLGCSIFL
+1 MLGSSIFL

-19 TLAIV
+19 ALALV
-24 ALVAASGCISTPE
+24 ALVAAAGCISTPE
-37 EPDSP
+37 EPASP
-42 VGVWLVPGQD
+42 VGIWLVPGQD

-107 LMSVDSFA
+107 LMSVDSFKILNS
-115 TVEGGKLV
+115 KLV
-123 LKSGEETVL
+123 LYVGEDIGMVL
-132 VLLKSI
+132 VPSFV
-138 AGTWVGENGVSLT
+138 GTWEGDGGLSVT
-151 FNTDMTLSGTGPVNS
+151 FNTDMTFSGHGPVNG
-166 FSGTYAVPLGAMFI
+166 FGGTYANTVERLVITPEYITEAI
-180 SVGEVTAAVGS
+180 GS
-191 DEDME
+191 DEEME
-196 AEAALFAAL
+196 AEAAFLNAL
-205 AAAKDYSVGV
+205 TGAKDYTVEHGV
-215 GGKLILFD
+215 LTLRD
-223 AVIPE
+223 AVVPE
-228 GGNALLVLTASDV
+228 IGNALLVLTASDV

-285 DFSMTKMVGSEDDM
+285 DFSLTKMVGSEDDM

-312 DYTFTKGQ
+312 DYTFTRGQ
-320 MLVGYDEAGEV
+320 MFVGYDEAGEV

>member
-37 EPDSP
+37 EPASP

-107 LMSVDSFA
+107 LMSVDSFKILNS
-115 TVEGGKLV
+115 KLV
-123 LKSGEETVL
+123 LYVGEDIGMVL
-132 VLLKSI
+132 VPSFV
-138 AGTWVGENGVSLT
+138 GTWEGDDGLSVT
-151 FNTDMTLSGTGPVNS
+151 FNTDMTFSGHGPVNG
-166 FSGTYAVPLGAMFI
+166 FGGTYANTVERLVITPEYITEAI
-180 SVGEVTAAVGS
+180 GS
-191 DEDME
+191 DEEME
-196 AEAALFAAL
+196 AEAAFLNAL
-205 AAAKDYSVGV
+205 TGAKDYTVESGV
-215 GGKLILFD
+215 LTLRD
-223 AVIPE
+223 AVVPE
-228 GGNALLVLTASDV
+228 IGNALLVLTVSDV

-285 DFSMTKMVGSEDDM
+285 DFSLTKMVGSEDDM

-312 DYTFTKGQ
+312 DYTFTRGQ

>member
-19 TLAIV
+19 TLALV
-24 ALVAASGCISTPE
+24 ALVAAAGCISTPE
-37 EPDSP
+37 EPASP
-42 VGVWLVPGQD
+42 VGIWLVPGQD

-107 LMSVDSFA
+107 LMSVDSFKILNS
-115 TVEGGKLV
+115 KLV
-123 LKSGEETVL
+123 LYVGEDVGMVL
-132 VLLKSI
+132 VPSI
-138 AGTWVGENGVSLT
+138 VGTWEGDGGLSVT
-151 FNTDMTLSGTGPVNS
+151 FNTDMTFSGHGPVNG
-166 FSGTYAVPLGAMFI
+166 FGGTYANTVERLVITPEYITEAI
-180 SVGEVTAAVGS
+180 GS
-191 DEDME
+191 DEEME
-196 AEAALFAAL
+196 AEAAFLNAL
-205 AAAKDYSVGV
+205 TGAKDYTVESGV
-215 GGKLILFD
+215 LTLRD

-228 GGNALLVLTASDV
+228 GGNALLVLTVSDV

-285 DFSMTKMVGSEDDM
+285 DFSLTKMVGSEDDM

-312 DYTFTKGQ
+312 DYTFTRGQ